1 MVTCRFGKVDADC
14 NVSGIPEG
22 RPLFLTV
29 LVGNGCGAL
38 QQFLVQQSCVMRGCC
53 IRSGVSGWLA
63 AKQGFEPVNTVLDVP
78 KAPYCHKQ
86 GSVVSHPACQR

>member
-1 MVTCRFGKVDADC
+1 MVTCRFGKVNADC
-14 NVSGIPEG
+14 SVSGIPEG
-22 RPLFLTV
+22 RPSFLTV